1 MREMYYPLD
10 VSEEIVCAIF
20 ERDWLVHNFNTNKSN
35 EIYNPSNYLHSAF
48 SGYNYTLVLDLNIY
62 QFLLNSV
69 KKEIPNKNY
78 RDAVALLV
86 FCQIANIQIDPT
98 YAVYEKLNYNASNLD
113 DALPDLELFHN
124 INNSEMDKLAKYAIE
139 FSDTINIKTSITI
152 DYAQERDNLMKY
164 RKLTEWD
171 SLYLIM
177 LSIVNIKYDDS
188 IPANNK
194 LPTFLDWT
202 IRKFRKS
209 LVATIYAMV
218 LFGKKPIKKMMKF
231 KTAQNTDERR
241 RALWNM
247 TWDLYIMNQFFRKWT
262 GKTEKDEY
270 IFASADNAFCQLLRS
285 SIDVQKQESFDPL
298 ISNLTESEYKI
309 AQRFLET
316 DMNNVERVYL
326 SESWKPEYR
335 DSLIAQYENKL
346 FGS

>member
-1 MREMYYPLD
+1 
-10 VSEEIVCAIF
+10 
-20 ERDWLVHNFNTNKSN
+20 
-35 EIYNPSNYLHSAF
+35 
-48 SGYNYTLVLDLNIY
+48 
-62 QFLLNSV
+62 
-69 KKEIPNKNY
+69 
-78 RDAVALLV
+78 
-86 FCQIANIQIDPT
+86 
-98 YAVYEKLNYNASNLD
+98 
-113 DALPDLELFHN
+113 
-124 INNSEMDKLAKYAIE
+124 
-139 FSDTINIKTSITI
+139 
-152 DYAQERDNLMKY
+152 
-164 RKLTEWD
+164 
-171 SLYLIM
+171 
-177 LSIVNIKYDDS
+177 
-188 IPANNK
+188 
-194 LPTFLDWT
+194 
-202 IRKFRKS
+202 
-209 LVATIYAMV
+209 
-218 LFGKKPIKKMMKF
+218 MMKF